1 MMIKQERFRKE
12 FEKFKFQFDSH
23 NLDLPRGKAEN
34 ERELEES
41 DPLMKSQFDMLGGD
55 LLDIANILFPKSKN
69 LYQAEGQIIEY
80 N

>member
-1 MMIKQERFRKE
+1 
-12 FEKFKFQFDSH
+12 
-23 NLDLPRGKAEN
+23 
-34 ERELEES
+34 
-41 DPLMKSQFDMLGGD
+41 MLGGD